1 MKSSASFI
9 SRIATPLL
17 AVAAL
22 SGGTAHA
29 SDGLRFSLVADRAS
43 SAGVIPVSATP
54 FDPNSLPQGQF
65 FGRENYSSRAVAIEI
80 VMNAVESRHSDSLV
94 YRRQVSSGYRI
105 STRWRFRASRRNM
118 TLRYEIRF

>member
-1 MKSSASFI
+1 MKYSAPVFSLVVP
-9 SRIATPLL
+9 PLL

-22 SGGTAHA
+22 YGGAVHA
-29 SDGLRFSLVADRAS
+29 SDRFNFSLVADRAS

-54 FDPNSLPQGQF
+54 FDPNSLPQDRF

-80 VMNAVESRHSDSLV
+80 VLNAVESRHSDSLV
-94 YRRQVSSGYRI
+94 YRRQVNSGYRI